1 MEITYFKKLCSLLDI
16 TLKKNHII
24 PVPEIA
30 KVLRNLCYFKFTI
43 YVEERTFEKK
53 KNLGRPIQDFSGCP
67 ERGTMEYHH
76 TQFGSVVFIVLLAAM
91 MVIIIVPLN
100 IGVFPPVLFAVIAIL
115 AISLILFYSLNIEIS
130 HNVLVCCFGI
140 GFIRKRIFLSDIEQ
154 VRSVKNPWFAGWGI
168 HWMPG
173 QYWLWNVSGLRAVEL
188 LLKNGSRFR
197 IGTDEPEALIQA
209 IEANKVSAAS

>member
-1 MEITYFKKLCSLLDI
+1 M
-16 TLKKNHII
+16 
-24 PVPEIA
+24 
-30 KVLRNLCYFKFTI
+30 
-43 YVEERTFEKK
+43 YVEETTFEKK
-53 KNLGRPIQDFSGCP
+53 KKLSRHIHDFSGRP
-67 ERGTMEYHH
+67 ERGTMEYRHA
-76 TQFGSVVFIVLLAAM
+76 QFGSVVFIGLLAAM
-91 MVIIIVPLN
+91 IVIIIVLLN
-100 IGVFPPVLFAVIAIL
+100 LGVFPPVLFVVIAIL
-115 AISLILFYSLNIEIS
+115 AISLVLFYSLNIEIS
-130 HNVLVCCFGI
+130 DNVLVCRFGI

-209 IEANKVSAAS
+209 IEANKVSVA